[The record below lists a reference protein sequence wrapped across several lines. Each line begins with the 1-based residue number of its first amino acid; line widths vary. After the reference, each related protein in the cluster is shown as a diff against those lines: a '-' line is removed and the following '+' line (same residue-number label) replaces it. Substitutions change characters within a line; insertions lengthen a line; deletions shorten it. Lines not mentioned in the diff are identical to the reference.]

1 MAGQEEVE
9 SFRPHASDLKGP
21 SRPRANTALNLK
33 QRLIKGE
40 QDQVKL
46 VPWKAPSKEINVD
59 ESEELFPRMQPKQ
72 PLNTVSRL
80 AQQLERIGMEGG
92 TNPWQEY
99 GV

>member
-21 SRPRANTALNLK
+21 SRARANTALIMK
-33 QRLIKGE
+33 QRMMKGE

-46 VPWKAPSKEINVD
+46 VPWKSPSKEINVQ
-59 ESEELFPRMQPKQ
+59 ESEELFPRMELKQ
-72 PLNTVSRL
+72 RLNPVSRL
-80 AQQLERIGMEGG
+80 AQQLEGIGIEGG